1 MRLKVRV
8 CLFFLALLT
17 AYGCD
22 DPAPPA
28 RDNPDL
34 ALEPDVQVV
43 IPDAMVEADL
53 SIDAAVI
60 PTDAAPL
67 PRVPAAVET
76 SISVNESV
84 AGTTQ
89 RVTCTV
95 VDADGNII
103 EDAATRVDIR
113 PTVGWAVVEDEDRTY
128 IGQTAQ
134 LYQVRCYANR
144 LGLQDETPAQWLVTA
159 GPSTRLS
166 AQVVPSTITAGDS
179 AETTC
184 EGEDAYGNP
193 TDVSAVTFVAQPNN
207 VTLADG
213 RAAGTAA
220 GRYLISCIGD
230 GVASTEAATLLV
242 EPSRAVDL
250 VVALDPQAQV
260 YPLNAILTVNAYL
273 IDAFGNRVT
282 EHDIEWQMAPE
293 LPQFGPGRFQLNQE
307 GIYGLTVRA
316 DTGNEVLERAFPI
329 RVDSSGPSIQCTSPA
344 EGAML
349 RVGDNVV
356 LQGRVS
362 DTSGIGLVEVDDIPI
377 PIDEAGAFSWPVE
390 SVPGVN
396 VHTVTA
402 LDEFGQETQIIC
414 TYFAAVDYL
423 PEADTLPDAITLDFA
438 PAAIDDGPGK
448 DPINSFADLF
458 RYVIESPALVNIM
471 NQAAV
476 SQNPIINNQCLQRFL
491 GACIAR
497 ATVNYRSLDIRGAR
511 TVSMGLYNGG
521 LLLAVSLNNVRIN
534 VRVSGTLGADGYLE
548 ARSIVIGGRFALG
561 LNEAGVPQLTLDPA
575 SAVLD
580 IGQLSSDFSGFG
592 GFLIDLIFPII
603 SGDLT
608 GQLGDTLG
616 DFIFVELD
624 TILSGA
630 LAGLDLSAFSLGFD
644 IESPSGDSIQ
654 VAMPTSLTTMSAS
667 ESRMRVGLGTQVTGP
682 ALNPR
687 QSAGIPLFGPLTV
700 PDRNDPGSLSAL
712 INLGLVNQL
721 MHGLWRANFF
731 NLDDAGGLL
740 GGDAGGIGF
749 GFNLLVP
756 PAVEP
761 IPGEDRLRV
770 HFGPARGSLSYPE
783 LFEEPI
789 SLVMAATLSLD
800 VALSDEGQLEFGAN
814 GLEFETLRLV
824 IEGVQMEA
832 ADQEALEQDLGQIVQ
847 ALAGGALNQALPSL
861 PVPSISLPDDLVEYG
876 VPGNVVLGLSGP
888 RLNLSPTHIL
898 LDGDLGQ

>member
-1 MRLKVRV
+1 MKVHACIV
-8 CLFFLALLT
+8 FFALLT
-17 AYGCD
+17 VYGCD

-28 RDNPDL
+28 RDNPD
-34 ALEPDVQVV
+34 ARVEPDVQMFE
-43 IPDAMVEADL
+43 PDAMVAPDL
-53 SIDAAVI
+53 AIDMAVI

-76 SISVNESV
+76 SIAVNETV
-84 AGTTQ
+84 AGATQ

-95 VDADGNII
+95 VDADGAII
-103 EDAATRVDIR
+103 EDTRTRIDIR
-113 PTVGWAVVEDEDRTY
+113 PSIGWSIVEGEEQTYVGQSA
-128 IGQTAQ
+128 QT
-134 LYQVRCYANR
+134 YQVRCIASQ
-144 LGLQDETPAQWLVTA
+144 LGLQDDTPAQWQVSA
-159 GPSTRLS
+159 GPSTRLR
-166 AQVVPSTITAGDS
+166 AKVEPATITAGES
-179 AETTC
+179 ASTLC
-184 EGEDAYGNP
+184 EGEDSYGNP
-193 TDVSAVTFVAQPNN
+193 TDVSQVGFISQPNN
-207 VTLADG
+207 VMLANG
-213 RAAGTAA
+213 QATGTVA
-220 GRYLISCIGD
+220 GRYLISCIDD
-230 GVASTEAATLLV
+230 GTASIEAAPLV
-242 EPSRAVDL
+242 IEPSTAVDL
-250 VVALDPQAQV
+250 VVGLDPQLQV
-260 YPLNAILTVNAYL
+260 YPLNSILSVNAYL

-282 EHDIEWQMAPE
+282 EPGVEWSIEPPLPE
-293 LPQFGPGRFQLNQE
+293 FGPGRFQLNQE
-307 GIYGLTVRA
+307 GNFELTVSA
-316 DTGNEVLERAFPI
+316 NTDEQVLERAFPI
-329 RVDSSGPSIQCTSPA
+329 RVDSSGPSIQCTAPSEA
-344 EGAML
+344 AML

-356 LQGRVS
+356 LQGQVN
-362 DTSGIGLVEVDDIPI
+362 DTSGIGLVEVDDIPV
-377 PIDEAGAFSWPVE
+377 PIDAAGAFSWPVE
-390 SVPGVN
+390 PVPGVN

-402 LDEFGQETQIIC
+402 LDEFGQETQVIC

-423 PEADTLPDAITLDFA
+423 PEEAPLPDAITLDFA

-448 DPINSFADLF
+448 DPIRSFADLF
-458 RYVIESPALVNIM
+458 RYVIDSPALVDIM

-476 SQNPIINNQCLQRFL
+476 AQNPIINDQCLQRFL
-491 GACIAR
+491 GICVAR
-497 ATVNYRSLDIRGAR
+497 ATVNYQSLAIRGAR

-521 LLLAVSLNNVRIN
+521 LLLAVRLDNVRIN
-534 VRVSGTLGADGYLE
+534 VRVNGTVSSSGYLE
-548 ARSIVIGGRFALG
+548 ANSIVVGGQFALG
-561 LNEAGVPQLTLDPA
+561 LSEAGVPQLTLDPA

-580 IGQLSSDFSGFG
+580 VGNLSSDFSGFG

-608 GQLGDTLG
+608 GQLSGTLG

-644 IESPSGDSIQ
+644 IESPSGDSVEI
-654 VAMPTSLTTMSAS
+654 AMPTSLTTMNAS
-667 ESRMRVGLGTQVTGP
+667 ETRMRIGLGTRVTGP
-682 ALNPR
+682 SLNPR
-687 QSAGIPLFGPLTV
+687 PSAGIPLFGPIAV
-700 PDRNDPGSLSAL
+700 PERNDPGSLSAL

-740 GGDAGGIGF
+740 GDDAGGIGF

-770 HFGPARGSLSYPE
+770 HFGPARGSLTYPD

-789 SLVMAATLSLD
+789 SLVMAATLTLD
-800 VALSDEGQLEFGAN
+800 VLLSDDGELQFGAN
-814 GLEFETLRLV
+814 GLQFETLRLL

-832 ADQEALEQDLGQIVQ
+832 ADQEALEEDLGQVVQ

-861 PVPSISLPDDLVEYG
+861 PVPSISLPEELVEYG
-876 VPGNVVLGLSGP
+876 VPANTVLGLSGP